1 MIEAKDRAKQF
12 KDELKALLRK
22 WNTEIEVET
31 EVVNYYEVSKMVCYL
46 DGVYEDGECLAEF
59 TEIDL
64 GTYIDG
70 D

>member
-1 MIEAKDRAKQF
+1 MIEAKYRAKQF
-12 KDELKALLRK
+12 KDELKALLKK
-22 WNTEIEVET
+22 WNTEIEIET
-31 EVVNYYEVSKMVCYL
+31 NIVNYYEESKMVCYL

-64 GTYIDG
+64 GKYIDF

>member
-1 MIEAKDRAKQF
+1 MIKAEDRAKQF
-12 KDELKALLRK
+12 KTELAALMKK
-22 WNTEIEVET
+22 WNTEIVLET
-31 EVVNYYEVSKMVCYL
+31 ETKGYFDETKMACYL

-64 GTYIDG
+64 GTYIDA